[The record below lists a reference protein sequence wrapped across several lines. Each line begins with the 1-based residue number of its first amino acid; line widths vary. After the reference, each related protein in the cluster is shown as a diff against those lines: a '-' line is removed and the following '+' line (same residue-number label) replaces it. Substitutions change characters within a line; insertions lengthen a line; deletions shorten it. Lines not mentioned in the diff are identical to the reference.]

1 MYKIGGRPV
10 SSRPQVPIHTAGV
23 WDQKMNPAVFLYLTA
38 EQPSRDWG
46 TGQNGLEETQMQR
59 LSPEGQGTPLSPEQ
73 VTHCIRGHSLQ
84 MSVPQG
90 WAASAL
96 PPPLCPPASPTRPW
110 AGLGAEL
117 KTAAQRVLWGRGKVL
132 ISPLRSW
139 PPSGSLPEGLGSASF
154 TGRPWACFSLSHS
167 QEATLGTHP
176 DPSSNRQRMSVR
188 EAGRPEVL
196 GAGSL
201 PGRQGEET

>member
-1 MYKIGGRPV
+1 
-10 SSRPQVPIHTAGV
+10 
-23 WDQKMNPAVFLYLTA
+23 MNPAVFLNLTA
-38 EQPSRDWG
+38 EQPSQDWG
-46 TGQNGLEETQMQR
+46 TGQNSLEETQMQH

-73 VTHCIRGHSLQ
+73 VTNCIPGHSLQ
-84 MSVPQG
+84 MSAPQG

-96 PPPLCPPASPTRPW
+96 LPPLCPPASPKRPW
-110 AGLGAEL
+110 AGPGVEL

-132 ISPLRSW
+132 TSPLRSW
-139 PPSGSLPEGLGSASF
+139 PPSGSFPEGLGSASF
-154 TGRPWACFSLSHS
+154 TGRPWAYFSLSHS
-167 QEATLGTHP
+167 KGAALPTHP
-176 DPSSNRQRMSVR
+176 DPSFNRQRMSVQ